1 MAKPDLNTYGGTL
14 HDLGYAGQLTHEFHM
29 ADVDSKVNEGAT
41 AIDFGIAVARGTT
54 SDNTC
59 KVIAA
64 DGDTPIGIS
73 VRLPNRPA
81 DASGNVTYAQRDS
94 VPILK
99 NGWIFAVPFEN
110 VTRGAQVLSIT
121 AQGGKLGSTAG
132 GAAGAGRV
140 AVAGAYWETTTTA
153 GQVGKL
159 RIVQ

>member
-1 MAKPDLNTYGGTL
+1 MAKPDLTTYGGDL
-14 HDLGYAGQLTHEFHM
+14 HDLGYAGQITHEVHM
-29 ADVDSKVNEGAT
+29 ADMDSKINESAT

-64 DGDTPIGIS
+64 DADLPIGLT

-81 DASGNVTYAQRDS
+81 DASGNVNYAQRDS

-99 NGWIFAVPFEN
+99 NGWMFAVPFEN
-110 VTRGAQVLSIT
+110 VGRGAQVLSIT
-121 AQGGKLGSTAG
+121 AQGGKLGSTTG

-140 AVAGAYWETTTTA
+140 AVPGAYWETTTTA
-153 GQVGKL
+153 GQVGKV
-159 RIVQ
+159 RIVY

>member
-1 MAKPDLNTYGGTL
+1 MAKPDLTTYGGSL
-14 HDLGYAGQLTHEFHM
+14 RDLGYAGQLTHEFHM

-59 KVIAA
+59 KAIAA

-81 DASGNVTYAQRDS
+81 DASGNVTYGQRDS

-121 AQGGKLGSTAG
+121 AQGGKLGSTTG

>member
-1 MAKPDLNTYGGTL
+1 MSKPDLTTYGGAL
-14 HDLGYAGQLTHEFHM
+14 RDVGYAGQITHEWDF
-29 ADVDSKVNEGAT
+29 ADVDSKINEGAT

-54 SDNTC
+54 ADDTC

-64 DGDTPIGIS
+64 DADTPIGIT

-99 NGWIFAVPFEN
+99 QGWIYAIPYEN
-110 VTRGAQVLSIT
+110 VGRGAQVLSIT
-121 AQGGKLGSTAG
+121 AQGGKLGSTTG

-140 AVAGAYWETTTTA
+140 VVPGAVWETTTTA
-153 GQVGKL
+153 GQVGKI
-159 RIVQ
+159 RIVS

>member
-1 MAKPDLNTYGGTL
+1 MAKPDLTTYGGDL
-14 HDLGYAGQLTHEFHM
+14 RDLGYAGQLTHEVHM
-29 ADVDSKVNEGAT
+29 ADMDSKTNESAT

-64 DGDTPIGIS
+64 DADLPIGLS

-81 DASGNVTYAQRDS
+81 DASGNVTYAQRDQ

-99 NGWIFAVPFEN
+99 NGWMFAVPFEN
-110 VTRGAQVLSIT
+110 VGRGAQVLSIT
-121 AQGGKLGSTAG
+121 AQGGKLGSTTG

-140 AVAGAYWETTTTA
+140 VVPGAVWETTTTA
-153 GQVGKL
+153 GQVGKV
-159 RIVQ
+159 RIVS